1 MKSQYE
7 NKMGLRPWHRIKSKV
22 QTRHGFG
29 RDELFVS
36 ERIRKEH
43 LRNYKERQD
52 LISMRQK
59 LAIGQMQA
67 EVSNEL
73 HRVEGYLL
81 PNIRVVRQELL
92 QERQSALRKEL
103 AKLGVEK
110 LE

>member
-1 MKSQYE
+1 
-7 NKMGLRPWHRIKSKV
+7 MGLRPWHRIKSKV

-29 RDELFVS
+29 RDEHFVS

-59 LAIGQMQA
+59 LAVGQMQA
-67 EVSNEL
+67 DISNEL
-73 HRVEGYLL
+73 HRVDGYLQG
-81 PNIRVVRQELL
+81 NIRVVRHDMLE
-92 QERQSALRKEL
+92 ERQAALRKEL

>member
-1 MKSQYE
+1 MKTKWDFDLGTESRA
-7 NKMGLRPWHRIKSKV
+7 GC
-22 QTRHGFG
+22 RHDTAM
-29 RDELFVS
+29 DETSFSSV
-36 ERIRKEH
+36 RIRKEH

-67 EVSNEL
+67 DVSNEL

-92 QERQSALRKEL
+92 QERQGALRKEL

>member
-1 MKSQYE
+1 
-7 NKMGLRPWHRIKSKV
+7 MGLRPWHRIKSKV
-22 QTRHGFG
+22 QTPHGFG

-36 ERIRKEH
+36 ARIRKEH

-52 LISMRQK
+52 RIAMRQK
-59 LAIGQMQA
+59 LAVGQFQA
-67 EVSNEL
+67 DISNEL
-73 HRVEGYLL
+73 HRVEGYLV

-110 LE
+110 LK

>member
-1 MKSQYE
+1 
-7 NKMGLRPWHRIKSKV
+7 MGLRPWHRIKSRV

-29 RDELFVS
+29 RDEHFVG
-36 ERIRKEH
+36 ERIRKEY

-59 LAIGQMQA
+59 LAVGQMQA
-67 EVSNEL
+67 DISNEL
-73 HRVEGYLL
+73 HRVEGYLQG
-81 PNIRVVRQELL
+81 NIQVVREDMLK
-92 QERQSALRKEL
+92 ERQSALRKEL

>member
-1 MKSQYE
+1 MCARKQI
-7 NKMGLRPWHRIKSKV
+7 GLRPLHRIKSKV
-22 QTRHGFG
+22 QTRHGYG

-52 LISMRQK
+52 LIAMRQK
-59 LAIGQMQA
+59 LALGQMQA
-67 EVSNEL
+67 DISNEL
-73 HRVEGYLL
+73 HRVEGYLA
-81 PNIRVVRQELL
+81 PNIRVVRKEMLE
-92 QERQSALRKEL
+92 ERQAALRKEL

>member
-1 MKSQYE
+1 
-7 NKMGLRPWHRIKSKV
+7 MGLRPWHRIKSKV
-22 QTRHGFG
+22 QTRHGYG
-29 RDELFVS
+29 HDEHFVS

-43 LRNYKERQD
+43 LRNHKERQD
-52 LISMRQK
+52 LIAMRQK
-59 LAIGQMQA
+59 LAVGQMQA
-67 EVSNEL
+67 DISNEL

-81 PNIRVVRQELL
+81 PNIRIVREGLL

>member
-1 MKSQYE
+1 
-7 NKMGLRPWHRIKSKV
+7 MGLRPWHRIKSKV
-22 QTRHGFG
+22 QTRHGYG

-52 LISMRQK
+52 LIAMRQK
-59 LAIGQMQA
+59 LALGQMQA
-67 EVSNEL
+67 DISNEL
-73 HRVEGYLL
+73 HRVEGFLL
-81 PNIRVVRQELL
+81 PNIRVVRKGLL
-92 QERQSALRKEL
+92 EERQSAVRKEL